1 LRLLSSSSRLQ
12 IDTSMWSSP
21 TSKEVV
27 SRPRAVRDDALDIPA
42 LNKLKGGSF
51 AFRGFFVALPSYI
64 DDKDLSY
71 TIREASHIGKQ

>member
-1 LRLLSSSSRLQ
+1 
-12 IDTSMWSSP
+12 
-21 TSKEVV
+21 
-27 SRPRAVRDDALDIPA
+27 VRDDALDIPA